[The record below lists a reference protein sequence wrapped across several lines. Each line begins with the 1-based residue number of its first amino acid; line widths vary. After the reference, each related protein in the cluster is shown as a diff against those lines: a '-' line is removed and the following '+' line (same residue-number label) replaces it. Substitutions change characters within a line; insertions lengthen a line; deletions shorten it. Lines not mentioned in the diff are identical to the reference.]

1 MKIKKKTKSGSLRVE
16 TQVLEDAR
24 KICKQKGMLV
34 TFYATEALREK
45 NIKESSK

>member
-1 MKIKKKTKSGSLRVE
+1 MKIKKKAKSGSLRVE

-34 TFYATEALREK
+34 SFYATEALKEK
-45 NIKESSK
+45 NLRETIK